1 MLAQRDPNEVYR
13 RIEFDA
19 RVCGADPRE
28 LVRVC
33 YEQLI
38 GSLGGALIAATRRD
52 NQMKSQTLTRALSAL
67 TALQMGVSGDN
78 AVAQALLH
86 MYTAARRAVLDSV
99 LDFDAE
105 TISRMRQDF
114 IDIAQSMSGGSGAGA
129 H

>member
-78 AVAQALLH
+78 AVAQALLREVNAL
-86 MYTAARRAVLDSV
+86 YTCGPAGGGGVRTALRARLNAMSCLAPRVAVTPRYSLM
-99 LDFDAE
+99 A
-105 TISRMRQDF
+105 
-114 IDIAQSMSGGSGAGA
+114 
-129 H
+129 